1 MNGHANAHVASK
13 ADDSDNWRRRPVDQ
27 QESEQQ
33 RPKFRTQNWN
43 RHDSNNRPKIHMD
56 DIVPT
61 RRRRKSKA
69 KHAEPKVE
77 TSAVPSAAA
86 PTVTETDPPPEP
98 VPEISPDLVN
108 FTAPKK
114 QENRWNHYAKHHED
128 DSNDEDWVIGAPVVE
143 QKEPKAN
150 ERPMPPYVHS
160 WDRNSRNKRTFFL
173 PFWNPLDIERGIE
186 EGKLHQ
192 GIMRLTKNS
201 ADAYV
206 KSDDLDFDIYI
217 GGAHD
222 RNRAMD
228 GDLVAVEL
236 VDVEA
241 VWELRKERQRKRRE
255 MYLQRVKEK
264 RDLEDQQDRKVP
276 EQFEDPIEEEE
287 PVIADAGA
295 EDSDEES
302 HKPVYCGHV
311 VGILE
316 KAPNATYTGII
327 LADEPG
333 LPEEYKGNARE
344 RQQNGSAIA
353 WFKPTDRRVPIFK
366 LQGRDIPRELY
377 DNEEYFQTHIFSVSL
392 IRWQITDRRP
402 CGRLEREIGPVGDLL
417 TERQAS
423 ITSNCIIDT
432 GFTPVALGCLPP
444 TPWAIPQREYTIRR
458 DLRHERV
465 FSIDPPTAKDLD
477 DALHIKELE
486 DGFFEVGVHIADVS
500 YFLKRNTALDAEAR
514 ARGTSTYLVDSV
526 IPMLP
531 SLLCEELCSLNPGV
545 ERLAFSVIWKMD
557 QQGKPVETWFGKTII
572 KSCAK
577 LAYDDAQQVIDG
589 GVLPVDVDIFGA
601 HDDYAISNDILM
613 LHSLSVQMRQQR
625 YDGGSLSMNSVKLQF
640 VLDDKGE
647 PIAFSQFE
655 AKAANRLIEEFML
668 LANISVAHKIAQAFP
683 DEALLRRHEFP
694 LSKRLN
700 EFIKV
705 TEVLGLD
712 FDGHSAGSL
721 QASFNS
727 VNNQDVK
734 DVLLILAIRTMQRA
748 KYFCS
753 GSLDITKFHH
763 YALNESFYTH
773 FTSPIRRYAD
783 VIVHRLLETAI
794 SNDNNRRA
802 MPCPYN
808 KKMLQKIAF
817 ECNTKKDGAK
827 NAQDNDIMLY
837 LCRYLTT
844 LEKLNGPVYTKADV
858 IIVSKETYEVCVP
871 EYGLEKRIHLND
883 LPVSRFVFDKAN
895 LSLKIFWKRGVPV
908 TMRNE
913 EKMYAERVTKDDYS
927 SEGDDEDE
935 VDENGDPLDS
945 LARMTLQESRHSKIV
960 DAGILIPPV
969 ILDEETCMQTIS
981 MFSQI
986 DVRLQI
992 NNQVSPPMI
1001 NIYPVNPFSGEEEE
1015 SKQN

>member
-1 MNGHANAHVASK
+1 MDGHTNTHAISK

-27 QESEQQ
+27 EESLQQ
-33 RPKFRTQNWN
+33 RPTLRTQNWK
-43 RHDSNNRPKIHMD
+43 RHNNNNRPKIHMD
-56 DIVPT
+56 DIVPKP
-61 RRRRKSKA
+61 RRRRPKA
-69 KHAEPKVE
+69 KHAETKMENSPDATPV
-77 TSAVPSAAA
+77 
-86 PTVTETDPPPEP
+86 VTKADQQQPPA
-98 VPEISPDLVN
+98 PEITLNLVDFSVTKN
-108 FTAPKK
+108 E
-114 QENRWNHYAKHHED
+114 ENAWNHYARHQED
-128 DSNDEDWVIGAPVVE
+128 DSNDEDWVIGAPVDE
-143 QKEPKAN
+143 IKEPKAN
-150 ERPMPPYVHS
+150 KRTAPPYIHP
-160 WDRNSRNKRTFFL
+160 WDRNSHNKRTFFL

-186 EGKLHQ
+186 QGTLYQ
-192 GIMRLTKNS
+192 GIMCLTKNPI
-201 ADAYV
+201 DAYV

-222 RNRAMD
+222 KNRAMD
-228 GDLVAVEL
+228 GDLVAVQL
-236 VDVEA
+236 VDVEE
-241 VWELRKERQRKRRE
+241 VWELRKERRRKRKE
-255 MYLQRVKEK
+255 MHLQRQKAK
-264 RDLEDQQDRKVP
+264 RDQEEQQDQKVP

-287 PVIADAGA
+287 TVVADAGA
-295 EDSDEES
+295 EDSDGED

-316 KAPNATYTGII
+316 RAPHATYTGTI
-327 LADEPG
+327 LSEEPG
-333 LPEEYKGNARE
+333 VLDELKSNAKE
-344 RQQNGSAIA
+344 RQQNGLAIA

-366 LQGRDIPRELY
+366 LRGRDIPRELGA
-377 DNEEYFQTHIFSVSL
+377 NEEYFKTHLFSVSL
-392 IRWQITDRRP
+392 LRWQITDRRP
-402 CGRLEREIGPVGDLL
+402 SGKFEREIGPIGDLF

-423 ITSNCIIDT
+423 ITNNCIIDT

-444 TPWAIPQREYTIRR
+444 IPWAIPEKEYALRR
-458 DLRHERV
+458 DLRNERV

-545 ERLAFSVIWKMD
+545 ERLAFSVIWKMNE
-557 QQGKPVETWFGKTII
+557 QGKPVDTWFGKTII

-577 LAYDDAQQVIDG
+577 LAYDDAQQVIEGDI
-589 GVLPVDVDIFGA
+589 LPVDVDIFGN

-613 LHSLSVQMRQQR
+613 LHNLSVQMRQQR

-640 VLDDKGE
+640 MLDDKGE
-647 PIAFSQFE
+647 PISFSQFE

-668 LANISVAHKIAQAFP
+668 LANISVAHKIAKSFP
-683 DEALLRRHEFP
+683 DEALLRRHEYP

-705 TEVLGLD
+705 TEVLGLN

-721 QASFNS
+721 QSSFDS

-753 GSLDITKFHH
+753 GSLDIAKFHH
-763 YALNESFYTH
+763 YALNEAFYTH

-783 VIVHRLLETAI
+783 VIVHRILETALA
-794 SNDNNRRA
+794 NDNNHKA

-827 NAQDNDIMLY
+827 NAQNSDIMIY
-837 LCRYLTT
+837 LCRYLTMV
-844 LEKLNGPVYTKADV
+844 EKLNGPVYTKADV
-858 IIVSKETYEVCVP
+858 ITTSKETYEVCVP
-871 EYGLEKRIHLND
+871 EYGLEKRIHLKD
-883 LPVSRFVFDKAN
+883 LPVSRFDFDKTK
-895 LSLKIFWKRGVPV
+895 LSLNIFWKRGVPV

-927 SEGDDEDE
+927 SEDDDDE
-935 VDENGDPLDS
+935 VDESGDPLDS
-945 LARMTLQESRHSKIV
+945 LARMTLQEPNPDKVV
-960 DAGILIPPV
+960 DAGALIPSV

-992 NNQVSPPMI
+992 NNLVSPPMI

-1015 SKQN
+1015 LKQDEKN